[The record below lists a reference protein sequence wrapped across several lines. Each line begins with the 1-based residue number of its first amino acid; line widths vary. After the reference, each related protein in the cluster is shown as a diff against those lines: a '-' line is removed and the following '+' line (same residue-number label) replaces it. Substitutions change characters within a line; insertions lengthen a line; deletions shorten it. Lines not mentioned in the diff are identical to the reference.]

1 MKFKKLMAA
10 VTTGVLAVTSLSLS
24 GLIGSAEVQELMND
38 TFESGYGAWKG
49 VGSSLS
55 LSTEQAHNGGT
66 SLYCYDRTANWGAPR
81 CSLTGIVAA
90 GQSYEISASAMYEGS
105 GQQNMAIKMIYTD
118 ANGTDHYD
126 QVAAAQATAGQW
138 VEIKGNYTVPS
149 GATDMILYVE
159 MPDANTDQT
168 YYIDDVVIK
177 GEKTEIQL
185 DDKFESDFDNNS
197 TQKWNGRGSAKVE
210 LSTKYAHSGTTS
222 LYVSGRTQLWN
233 GATRSLSDIM
243 EAGGY
248 YKVGTYVLY
257 DGDQY
262 SDTQKFSINLQYDLN
277 GKENYY
283 TSATETAAIM
293 IPLLICIA
301 NDIGVS
307 RSKLLYPSMAC
318 ANIATQMTFL
328 GQGASNMAW
337 NDVMMQ
343 AGAPTPLHVWDFT
356 IARIP
361 MLTIAIL
368 YMTFVGYKLMPDIPN
383 EQFSDAAH
391 TASESEKL
399 SPFKRKLAVLI
410 VLVSIAMMLLENV
423 IGVKMYLTSCIGA
436 AALVLTGVLTEK
448 EALNSIHQ
456 PTIFLF
462 AGVLALSDAIQTTG
476 AGDVVADWMIR
487 LLGDTTNPY
496 IIMLVF
502 FLVPFILTQ
511 VMSNLATLTIFIP
524 LVTSACIRM
533 GVDPRAAVVG
543 VITASCVSI
552 MTPMAAPCQ
561 IMIIEPGGYTLKDY
575 LKCGTPL
582 ALILIVLSVFF
593 LPTLYPFA

>member
-1 MKFKKLMAA
+1 
-10 VTTGVLAVTSLSLS
+10 
-24 GLIGSAEVQELMND
+24 
-38 TFESGYGAWKG
+38 
-49 VGSSLS
+49 
-55 LSTEQAHNGGT
+55 
-66 SLYCYDRTANWGAPR
+66 
-81 CSLTGIVAA
+81 
-90 GQSYEISASAMYEGS
+90 
-105 GQQNMAIKMIYTD
+105 
-118 ANGTDHYD
+118 
-126 QVAAAQATAGQW
+126 
-138 VEIKGNYTVPS
+138 
-149 GATDMILYVE
+149 
-159 MPDANTDQT
+159 
-168 YYIDDVVIK
+168 
-177 GEKTEIQL
+177 
-185 DDKFESDFDNNS
+185 
-197 TQKWNGRGSAKVE
+197 
-210 LSTKYAHSGTTS
+210 
-222 LYVSGRTQLWN
+222 
-233 GATRSLSDIM
+233 
-243 EAGGY
+243 
-248 YKVGTYVLY
+248 
-257 DGDQY
+257 
-262 SDTQKFSINLQYDLN
+262 
-277 GKENYY
+277 
-283 TSATETAAIM
+283 M
-293 IPLLICIA
+293 IPLLVGIA

-343 AGAPTPLHVWDFT
+343 AGAPTPLHIWDFT

-436 AALVLTGVLTEK
+436 AALVLTGVLTER

-496 IIMLVF
+496 IKHR
-502 FLVPFILTQ
+502 
-511 VMSNLATLTIFIP
+511 S
-524 LVTSACIRM
+524 
-533 GVDPRAAVVG
+533 
-543 VITASCVSI
+543 
-552 MTPMAAPCQ
+552 
-561 IMIIEPGGYTLKDY
+561 
-575 LKCGTPL
+575 
-582 ALILIVLSVFF
+582 VL
-593 LPTLYPFA
+593 

>member
-1 MKFKKLMAA
+1 MRMLIF
-10 VTTGVLAVTSLSLS
+10 LSCV
-24 GLIGSAEVQELMND
+24 A
-38 TFESGYGAWKG
+38 GAF
-49 VGSSLS
+49 L
-55 LSTEQAHNGGT
+55 
-66 SLYCYDRTANWGAPR
+66 GA
-81 CSLTGIVAA
+81 I
-90 GQSYEISASAMYEGS
+90 
-105 GQQNMAIKMIYTD
+105 
-118 ANGTDHYD
+118 
-126 QVAAAQATAGQW
+126 
-138 VEIKGNYTVPS
+138 
-149 GATDMILYVE
+149 
-159 MPDANTDQT
+159 
-168 YYIDDVVIK
+168 
-177 GEKTEIQL
+177 
-185 DDKFESDFDNNS
+185 
-197 TQKWNGRGSAKVE
+197 
-210 LSTKYAHSGTTS
+210 
-222 LYVSGRTQLWN
+222 
-233 GATRSLSDIM
+233 
-243 EAGGY
+243 
-248 YKVGTYVLY
+248 
-257 DGDQY
+257 
-262 SDTQKFSINLQYDLN
+262 
-277 GKENYY
+277 
-283 TSATETAAIM
+283 TSATATAAIM
-293 IPLLICIA
+293 IPLLVGIA

-343 AGAPTPLHVWDFT
+343 AGAPTPLHIWDFT

-368 YMTFVGYKLMPDIPN
+368 YMTFVGYKLMPDLPN

-436 AALVLTGVLTEK
+436 AALVLTGVLTER

-582 ALILIVLSVFF
+582 ALILIVVSVFF

>member
-1 MKFKKLMAA
+1 M
-10 VTTGVLAVTSLSLS
+10 LSLPCHAFV
-24 GLIGSAEVQELMND
+24 L
-38 TFESGYGAWKG
+38 
-49 VGSSLS
+49 
-55 LSTEQAHNGGT
+55 
-66 SLYCYDRTANWGAPR
+66 
-81 CSLTGIVAA
+81 
-90 GQSYEISASAMYEGS
+90 
-105 GQQNMAIKMIYTD
+105 
-118 ANGTDHYD
+118 
-126 QVAAAQATAGQW
+126 
-138 VEIKGNYTVPS
+138 
-149 GATDMILYVE
+149 
-159 MPDANTDQT
+159 
-168 YYIDDVVIK
+168 
-177 GEKTEIQL
+177 
-185 DDKFESDFDNNS
+185 
-197 TQKWNGRGSAKVE
+197 
-210 LSTKYAHSGTTS
+210 
-222 LYVSGRTQLWN
+222 
-233 GATRSLSDIM
+233 RSLPRDPFPRK
-243 EAGGY
+243 GLRG
-248 YKVGTYVLY
+248 V
-257 DGDQY
+257 
-262 SDTQKFSINLQYDLN
+262 
-277 GKENYY
+277 
-283 TSATETAAIM
+283 
-293 IPLLICIA
+293 IC
-301 NDIGVS
+301 S
-307 RSKLLYPSMAC
+307 SKR
-318 ANIATQMTFL
+318 N
-328 GQGASNMAW
+328 
-337 NDVMMQ
+337 
-343 AGAPTPLHVWDFT
+343 H
-356 IARIP
+356 
-361 MLTIAIL
+361 
-368 YMTFVGYKLMPDIPN
+368 IPN

-391 TASESEKL
+391 TAAASEKL

-582 ALILIVLSVFF
+582 ALILIVVSVFF

>member
-1 MKFKKLMAA
+1 MSPLEITLVILL
-10 VTTGVLAVTSLSLS
+10 VTIIAFVSGKVPFSVISTGIILA
-24 GLIGSAEVQELMND
+24 LI
-38 TFESGYGAWKG
+38 
-49 VGSSLS
+49 
-55 LSTEQAHNGGT
+55 
-66 SLYCYDRTANWGAPR
+66 
-81 CSLTGIVAA
+81 LTGIKTPAEAFGGFINANVVMFVAMFVIGA
-90 GQSYEISASAMYEGS
+90 GLTKTPLIDKAQSLVIRYKD
-105 GQQNMAIKMIYTD
+105 NMRMLIFLSCVAGAFLGAI
-118 ANGTDHYD
+118 
-126 QVAAAQATAGQW
+126 
-138 VEIKGNYTVPS
+138 
-149 GATDMILYVE
+149 
-159 MPDANTDQT
+159 
-168 YYIDDVVIK
+168 
-177 GEKTEIQL
+177 
-185 DDKFESDFDNNS
+185 
-197 TQKWNGRGSAKVE
+197 
-210 LSTKYAHSGTTS
+210 
-222 LYVSGRTQLWN
+222 
-233 GATRSLSDIM
+233 
-243 EAGGY
+243 
-248 YKVGTYVLY
+248 
-257 DGDQY
+257 
-262 SDTQKFSINLQYDLN
+262 
-277 GKENYY
+277 
-283 TSATETAAIM
+283 TSATATAAIM
-293 IPLLICIA
+293 IPLLVGIA

-343 AGAPTPLHVWDFT
+343 AGAPTPLHIWDFT

-361 MLTIAIL
+361 MLAIAIL

-383 EQFSDAAH
+383 EQFSDTAH

-462 AGVLALSDAIQTTG
+462 AGVLDLSDAIQTTG

-582 ALILIVLSVFF
+582 ALILIVVSVFF

>member
-1 MKFKKLMAA
+1 MNKQEQVQQMTTYMANFVSHIAKVLPDDIIAKLDELGAQEDAPLSKVIYETMKRNQKLAKELNCPSCQD
-10 VTTGVLAVTSLSLS
+10 TGVLQFWVKC
-24 GLIGSAEVQELMND
+24 GVDFPLIGEVEGLLKEAVVKS
-38 TFESGYGAWKG
+38 TFEAPLRHNSVETFDEFNTGRNVGKGTPTVWWDIVPNSDKCEIYAYMAGGGCTLPGKAMVLMPGAG
-49 VGSSLS
+49 
-55 LSTEQAHNGGT
+55 
-66 SLYCYDRTANWGAPR
+66 
-81 CSLTGIVAA
+81 
-90 GQSYEISASAMYEGS
+90 YEGV
-105 GQQNMAIKMIYTD
+105 T
-118 ANGTDHYD
+118 
-126 QVAAAQATAGQW
+126 
-138 VEIKGNYTVPS
+138 
-149 GATDMILYVE
+149 
-159 MPDANTDQT
+159 
-168 YYIDDVVIK
+168 
-177 GEKTEIQL
+177 
-185 DDKFESDFDNNS
+185 KF
-197 TQKWNGRGSAKVE
+197 V
-210 LSTKYAHSGTTS
+210 
-222 LYVSGRTQLWN
+222 
-233 GATRSLSDIM
+233 M
-243 EAGGY
+243 
-248 YKVGTYVLY
+248 
-257 DGDQY
+257 
-262 SDTQKFSINLQYDLN
+262 
-277 GKENYY
+277 
-283 TSATETAAIM
+283 
-293 IPLLICIA
+293 
-301 NDIGVS
+301 
-307 RSKLLYPSMAC
+307 
-318 ANIATQMTFL
+318 
-328 GQGASNMAW
+328 
-337 NDVMMQ
+337 DVMTSY
-343 AGAPTPLHVWDFT
+343 G
-356 IARIP
+356 IP

-436 AALVLTGVLTEK
+436 AALVLTGVLTER

-582 ALILIVLSVFF
+582 ALILIVVSVFF

>member
-1 MKFKKLMAA
+1 MSAA
-10 VTTGVLAVTSLSLS
+10 TITLLFLLFAVVMFVFEKIPLGVTSMIVCIGLVVTGVLDVKTAFAGFIDSNVILFVAMFIVGGALFETGMANKIGGIVTHFAKSERSLIVAIMVIVGLMSGVLSNTGTAAV
-24 GLIGSAEVQELMND
+24 LIPVVIGIAAK
-38 TFESGYGAWKG
+38 SGYA
-49 VGSSLS
+49 
-55 LSTEQAHNGGT
+55 
-66 SLYCYDRTANWGAPR
+66 
-81 CSLTGIVAA
+81 
-90 GQSYEISASAMYEGS
+90 
-105 GQQNMAIKMIYTD
+105 
-118 ANGTDHYD
+118 
-126 QVAAAQATAGQW
+126 
-138 VEIKGNYTVPS
+138 
-149 GATDMILYVE
+149 
-159 MPDANTDQT
+159 
-168 YYIDDVVIK
+168 
-177 GEKTEIQL
+177 
-185 DDKFESDFDNNS
+185 
-197 TQKWNGRGSAKVE
+197 
-210 LSTKYAHSGTTS
+210 
-222 LYVSGRTQLWN
+222 
-233 GATRSLSDIM
+233 
-243 EAGGY
+243 
-248 YKVGTYVLY
+248 
-257 DGDQY
+257 
-262 SDTQKFSINLQYDLN
+262 
-277 GKENYY
+277 
-283 TSATETAAIM
+283 
-293 IPLLICIA
+293 
-301 NDIGVS
+301 
-307 RSKLLYPSMAC
+307 RSKLLMPLVFAAAMGGNLSLIGAPGNLIAQSALGEIGMSFGFFEYAIVGLPILAVGILFYATLGMKLLPNHPVSEDDSFSGEQDFSNPSMAC

-343 AGAPTPLHVWDFT
+343 AGAPTPLHIWDFT

-582 ALILIVLSVFF
+582 ALILIVVSVFF